1 MVPEIVYDLLDEM
14 MTEDDKKFYKKL
26 GERITQLR
34 KEHQITQVQMA
45 ELLGISQQLVAANEA
60 GRRKIPVSMLPKLAK
75 IFNLSIDELV
85 GMKKTAVK
93 RGPVSALNRQV
104 EKIRLLPRTKQ
115 KFVME
120 MLDTVIKQ
128 QTS

>member
-1 MVPEIVYDLLDEM
+1 MPTIIYDLLDEM
-14 MTEDDKKFYKKL
+14 MTEDDKKFYERL
-26 GERITQLR
+26 GKRITQLR

-60 GRRKIPVSMLPKLAK
+60 GRRKLPVSMLPKLAK
-75 IFNLSIDELV
+75 IFDLSIDELLGV
-85 GMKKTAVK
+85 SKSAPK

-104 EKIRLLPRTKQ
+104 EQIRLLPRTKQ

-128 QTS
+128 TS

>member
-1 MVPEIVYDLLDEM
+1 MSEIIYDLLDEM
-14 MTEDDKKFYKKL
+14 MTEDDKTFYKKL

-60 GRRKIPVSMLPKLAK
+60 GRRKIPVSMLPRLAK
-75 IFNLSIDELV
+75 IFDLSIDELL
-85 GMKKTAVK
+85 GMKKAAVK

-104 EKIRLLPRTKQ
+104 EQIRLLPRTKQ

-120 MLDTVIKQ
+120 MLDTVIRQ
-128 QTS
+128 QG

>member
-1 MVPEIVYDLLDEM
+1 MPEIVYDLLDEM